1 MAYID
6 VKSRSGD
13 KFVLEYDIAAYP
25 FEDGDY
31 IASLR
36 EGGDVGEYETCV
48 YPKSSSGEIE
58 IDCSNRSNLIPR
70 GIFRYYTWNG
80 KVIVDSKPVPFP
92 SQQNAAPPPRPAA
105 PKPNFNASSAP
116 SPTPSISKPS
126 TPPVS
131 NSVTSSPKS
140 QSSSKK
146 KAFGKFGKKS
156 LGSIGKKL
164 SSGVAAGVRIVDAV
178 IAEGT
183 EASNTSSP
191 QSVSNQPP
199 LRTLDPSNSAE
210 ITKGG
215 LEIPELNHVFSV
227 SFKNPPH
234 PDICWDES
242 YLKDLPEFFSEDIV
256 EALSN
261 QYRADML
268 KNDRNFQKLL
278 NSKKINP
285 ENNEYTDYLKKVTKC
300 IRNEEARLKKLEQI
314 PPCLPYGLG
323 NDHYSHFSKNP
334 KPNENTKQLQVG
346 MVLEFL
352 GAPSS
357 YLSGGG
363 LDSNTRGDAS
373 VVEIIDIQ
381 GDDLVIT
388 NLRRSERS
396 FSYYH
401 QKIVK
406 YNHDF
411 IGPIGS
417 AQLQK
422 QHNDP
427 YIHESDKTR
436 DLFKNYPYYDYPNFF
451 RYLNRRPVPRSF
463 FGRNG
468 FAYQPKHINSLKK
481 NVKPYIDFSYTDYF
495 VRGKYDAYYDP
506 SCGMSA
512 AEWDKKIAFWD
523 CLPHV
528 LLATDIPDGMDIE
541 QIACGRGH
549 EFTDKFGPSM
559 VFFQSCFFTS
569 THKSDY

>member
-6 VKSRSGD
+6 IKSRSGD
-13 KFVLEYDIAAYP
+13 KFVLKYDIAAYP

-36 EGGDVGEYETCV
+36 EGGDVGEYETYV

-58 IDCSNRSNLIPR
+58 IDCSSRSNLIPR

-92 SQQNAAPPPRPAA
+92 NQQNTPPQRPSA
-105 PKPNFNASSAP
+105 PKPNFNASSTP
-116 SPTPSISKPS
+116 SPTISKSCAPH
-126 TPPVS
+126 VS
-131 NSVTSSPKS
+131 NSVTSNSSPKS

-146 KAFGKFGKKS
+146 KSFGKFGKKS

-164 SSGVAAGVRIVDAV
+164 SSGVTAGVRIVDAI

-183 EASNTSSP
+183 EASNTSSS
-191 QSVSNQPP
+191 QSDSNYSS
-199 LRTLDPSNSAE
+199 LRTLDPSNSAV

-215 LEIPELNHVFSV
+215 LEIPELNHLFSV
-227 SFKNPPH
+227 SFKNPPPH

-268 KNDRNFQKLL
+268 KNDRNYQKLL

-285 ENNEYTDYLKKVTKC
+285 ENNEYTDYLKKVTKS
-300 IRNEEARLKKLEQI
+300 ILNEEARLKKLEQI
-314 PPCLPYGLG
+314 PPCLPYGFG
-323 NDHYSHFSKNP
+323 NDHNSHLSKNA

-346 MVLEFL
+346 MVLEFM
-352 GAPSS
+352 GEPSIF
-357 YLSGGG
+357 LSGGD
-363 LDSNTRGDAS
+363 LDDKTRGYVS
-373 VVEIIDIQ
+373 VVEIIDIR

-388 NLRRSERS
+388 KLRSSNDS
-396 FSYYH
+396 FTYYH
-401 QKIVK
+401 QRIVK

-422 QHNDP
+422 QLNDP

-436 DLFKNYPYYDYPNFF
+436 ELFKNYPYYDYPNFF

-463 FGRNG
+463 FGRIG
-468 FAYQPKHINSLKK
+468 FAYQPNHVNPLKK
-481 NVKPYIDFSYTDYF
+481 NVKPYIGFSYTDYF
-495 VRGKYDAYYDP
+495 VGGKYDAYYDP

-512 AEWDKKIAFWD
+512 AEWDKKIAFWA

-541 QIACGRGH
+541 KIACGRGY

-559 VFFQSCFFTS
+559 VFFQRCFFDS
-569 THKSDY
+569 SQQSDY